1 MKKSKNKQYK
11 KYNCAPAI
19 STSYLFHSPQ
29 SNKIKL
35 GRWFRDFR
43 PCLFF
48 YPKFFWG
55 VLHMNGPKNML
66 DCAYA
71 APDLH
76 ICTLEWT
83 ANDHWPL
90 QIILYFCQSW
100 GYNEPY
106 TVSGRSAGWAHFSGR
121 RMHPPTLIKTAHP
134 SNCPLTV

>member
-76 ICTLEWT
+76 ICTLDWT
-83 ANDHWPL
+83 ANDPCKL
-90 QIILYFCQSW
+90 FYTFSSLEDIMNPIQS
-100 GYNEPY
+100 
-106 TVSGRSAGWAHFSGR
+106 VDGRQDELISRVGR
-121 RMHPPTLIKTAHP
+121 CIHRL
-134 SNCPLTV
+134 